1 MAERT
6 GAEQMLEFWKRQME
20 EGTKAWL
27 EAIGRGESAD
37 PSRLWRPFVDQS
49 IASWA
54 TVMGQG
60 PVSPELMTQWKQ
72 FLDQWIAAWGE
83 ALERAMHSEA
93 FARALGQSLDQWVN
107 TQAPVRKAAAEVST
121 TALEALGLPSRADLE
136 SLSRLLTDLDDR
148 LERVDDQV
156 QAIAARLAASRPS
169 AAASRP
175 RPGTAAAPS
184 HRRAAAAP
192 SHRRAAPSASRK
204 RRRR

>member
-6 GAEQMLEFWKRQME
+6 SAEQLLEFWKRQMD
-20 EGTKAWL
+20 EGTNAWL

-83 ALERAMHSEA
+83 ALERAMRTEA
-93 FARALGQSLDQWVN
+93 FARVLGQSLDQWVN
-107 TQAPVRKAAAEVST
+107 AQAPMRKATAEVSA
-121 TALEALGLPSRADLE
+121 TALEALGLPSRTDLE
-136 SLSRLLTDLDDR
+136 LLSRLVTDLDDR
-148 LERVDDQV
+148 LERVEDQV
-156 QAIAARLAASRPS
+156 QAMAA
-169 AAASRP
+169 RP
-175 RPGTAAAPS
+175 RP
-184 HRRAAAAP
+184 RAAAAP
-192 SHRRAAPSASRK
+192 SHRRATAAPSHRRATASPSHRRATASPSRK